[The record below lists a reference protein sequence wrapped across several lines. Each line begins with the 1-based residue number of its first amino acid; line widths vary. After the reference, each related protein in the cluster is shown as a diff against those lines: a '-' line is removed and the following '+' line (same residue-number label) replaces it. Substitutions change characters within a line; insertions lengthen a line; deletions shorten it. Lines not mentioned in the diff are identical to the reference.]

1 MPIFSTNDVK
11 KLGKDNFKLWN
22 DALATKDPKK
32 VAAMYSDKE
41 GELSFLPTVSPEHIK
56 KIPGA
61 EDYFKDFVQ
70 RNPAGTITDEV
81 FQMFDSG
88 GTTLTALGGA
98 GQPGAVPTRVQAYL
112 HTGLYTFMLDG
123 PGGRAPVSARFSYM
137 WKKYGKDGWKITH
150 HHSSVT
156 PPSAASDATRGM
168 QDFIARLV
176 IAALAMAA
184 LAAVAAMA
192 AAALAASKPAPAAP
206 KPATSTV
213 VYSVC
218 PKLN

>member
-1 MPIFSTNDVK
+1 MPIFSLDDMK
-11 KLGKDNFKLWN
+11 KKATENFKSWN
-22 DALATKDPKK
+22 DALVSKDPKK
-32 VAAMYSDKE
+32 INALYTTNTAE
-41 GELSFLPTVSPEHIK
+41 FSFLPTDSPDHMK
-56 KIPGA
+56 APQGA
-61 EDYFKDFVQ
+61 EDYFKEFVKK
-70 RNPAGTITDEV
+70 NPSGTITDEV
-81 FQMFDSG
+81 VQYFD
-88 GTTLTALGGA
+88 TCK
-98 GQPGAVPTRVQAYL
+98 AYL
-112 HTGLYTFMLDG
+112 HTGKYTITMDAKSEL
-123 PGGRAPVSARFSYM
+123 SARFSYM
-137 WKKYGKDGWKITH
+137 WKLFGKEWKITH

-168 QDFIARLV
+168 QDYIARLA

>member
-1 MPIFSTNDVK
+1 MPIFSLDDMK
-11 KLGKDNFKLWN
+11 KKATENFKSWN
-22 DALATKDPKK
+22 DALVSKDPKK
-32 VAAMYSDKE
+32 INALYTTNTAE
-41 GELSFLPTVSPEHIK
+41 FSFLPTDSPDHIK
-56 KIPGA
+56 APQGA
-61 EDYFKDFVQ
+61 EDYFREFVKK
-70 RNPAGTITDEV
+70 NPSGTITDEV
-81 FQMFDSG
+81 VQYFD
-88 GTTLTALGGA
+88 TCK
-98 GQPGAVPTRVQAYL
+98 AYL
-112 HTGLYTFMLDG
+112 HTGKYTFTMDDTSGL
-123 PGGRAPVSARFSYM
+123 SARFSYM
-137 WKKYGKDGWKITH
+137 WKLVGKEWKITH
-150 HHSSVT
+150 HHSSVNP

-192 AAALAASKPAPAAP
+192 AAALAASKLAAP

>member
-1 MPIFSTNDVK
+1 MK
-11 KLGKDNFKLWN
+11 KKATENFKSWN
-22 DALATKDPKK
+22 DALVSKDPKK
-32 VAAMYSDKE
+32 INALYTTNTAE
-41 GELSFLPTVSPEHIK
+41 FSFLPTDSPDHIK
-56 KIPGA
+56 APQGA
-61 EDYFKDFVQ
+61 EDYFREFVKK
-70 RNPAGTITDEV
+70 NPSGTITDEV
-81 FQMFDSG
+81 VQYFD
-88 GTTLTALGGA
+88 TCK
-98 GQPGAVPTRVQAYL
+98 AYL
-112 HTGLYTFMLDG
+112 HTGKYTFTMDDTSGL
-123 PGGRAPVSARFSYM
+123 SARFSYM
-137 WKKYGKDGWKITH
+137 WKLVGKEWKITH

-192 AAALAASKPAPAAP
+192 AAALAASKPAAP

>member
-1 MPIFSTNDVK
+1 MPIFSLDDMK
-11 KLGKDNFKLWN
+11 KKATENFKSWN
-22 DALATKDPKK
+22 DALVSKDPKK
-32 VAAMYSDKE
+32 INALYTTNTAE
-41 GELSFLPTVSPEHIK
+41 FSFLPTDSPDHIK
-56 KIPGA
+56 APQGA
-61 EDYFKDFVQ
+61 EDYFREFVKK
-70 RNPAGTITDEV
+70 NPSGTITDEV
-81 FQMFDSG
+81 VQYFD
-88 GTTLTALGGA
+88 TCK
-98 GQPGAVPTRVQAYL
+98 AYL
-112 HTGLYTFMLDG
+112 HTGKYTFMMDG
-123 PGGRAPVSARFSYM
+123 TSGSTATSARFSYM
-137 WKKYGKDGWKITH
+137 WKLVGKEWKITH